1 MKPTT
6 KKRVFT
12 FALNLGL
19 VFVLLLSLE
28 TYSCYYVQLVGGV
41 YVPSWRF
48 NHVRKANSSE
58 VVKELVS
65 LNPDFPPFER
75 NWNKQGWA
83 ESYDVQPNK
92 PDNTYRIF
100 YLGDSFVEGLVARHE
115 SLPNLVEQR
124 LEERAQG
131 RGLQFEVIKMWG
143 GPL

>member
-28 TYSCYYVQLVGGV
+28 QPIGEDSCYYVQLVGGV
-41 YVPSWRF
+41 YVWRST
-48 NHVRKANSSE
+48 VRKANSSE

-92 PDNTYRIF
+92 PDNTW
-100 YLGDSFVEGLVARHE
+100 
-115 SLPNLVEQR
+115 
-124 LEERAQG
+124 G
-131 RGLQFEVIKMWG
+131 RSWLCQIHPVRGQNVGWVQ
-143 GPL
+143 P